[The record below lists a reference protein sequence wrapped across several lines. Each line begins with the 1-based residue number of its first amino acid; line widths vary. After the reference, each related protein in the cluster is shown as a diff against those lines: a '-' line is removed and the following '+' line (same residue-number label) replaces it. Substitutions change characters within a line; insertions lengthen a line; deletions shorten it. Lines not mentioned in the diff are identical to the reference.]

1 MESNLNVIKNYLK
14 KKNITFDKIVN
25 LFNTFNSART
35 LIVGDIIIDRYTEC
49 SAIGKTSKTPTL
61 SVKQKV
67 INEYFGG
74 ASLFL
79 NNLLKLGSEAELITV
94 IGNDYGKEFIKRS
107 KLKKKIFYIIDKSK
121 PTTIKE
127 RFIVDGY
134 KLLQRDIVEND
145 DISLKIINKI
155 FTLFKK
161 RVKYFNHVL
170 ISDSRHGLLTP
181 RLIKK
186 ITNYCKKK
194 KIKLVVDTQVS
205 NRRGNINFYNSSKV
219 DMISINESEARD
231 FLSDWYSDTK
241 KLFSKILKNLKCST
255 IFFKLGANGIL
266 AKSQNKKYKFPAIP
280 INLVDP
286 IGSGDAFLSSAIICS
301 QVKADFNLNIF
312 ISSCSAAYSC
322 TKLGTNPVLKE
333 ELINFIKNLINDKI

>member
-1 MESNLNVIKNYLK
+1 MESQLNIIKEHLNK
-14 KKNITFDKIVN
+14 NNITFDKVAN
-25 LFNTFNSART
+25 LFRLFNSAKT

-49 SAIGKTSKTPTL
+49 TAIGKTSKTPTL
-61 SVKQKV
+61 SVKQNI

-94 IGNDYGKEFIKRS
+94 VGNDYGKEFIRRS
-107 KLKKKIFYIIDKSK
+107 SLKKKIFYVIDNSK

-134 KLLQRDIVEND
+134 KLLQRDIVENTNIND
-145 DISLKIINKI
+145 KIENKI
-155 FTLFKK
+155 FLLFKK
-161 RVKYFNHVL
+161 KVKYFNNVL

-181 RLIKK
+181 ILIKK
-186 ITNYCKKK
+186 IINYCKKK
-194 KIKLVVDTQVS
+194 NIILVVDTQVS
-205 NRRGNINFYNSSKV
+205 NRRGNVNLYNSSNV
-219 DMISINESEARD
+219 HMISINDAEARD
-231 FLSDWYSDTK
+231 FLSDWHSDSK
-241 KLFSKILKNLKCST
+241 KIFSKILKTLKCRT
-255 IFFKLGANGIL
+255 IFYKLGAYGLL

-301 QVKADFNLNIF
+301 QIKSDFNLNIF
-312 ISSCSAAYSC
+312 ISSCCAAYSC
-322 TKLGTNPVLKE
+322 TKLGTNPVIKE
-333 ELINFIKNLINDKI
+333 ELLTFIKNLIND